1 MNDVSVIKLYGCSN
15 CGVSKDNRF
24 DWCDLGC
31 GNDFQS
37 MMEVEYAPVMEY
49 RKKVA
54 NQIMMTMVFPS
65 NEMGEELSRL
75 GIKAEG
81 EVYEALVDHWVN
93 LKYTLSNYIAKGD
106 FYEV

>member
-1 MNDVSVIKLYGCSN
+1 MNDVSLIKLYRCSN
-15 CGVSKDNRF
+15 CGVSKYNRF

-31 GNDFQS
+31 GNNFQS

-65 NEMGEELSRL
+65 NEMGEELNRL

-81 EVYEALVDHWVN
+81 EVYEALVDHWIK
-93 LKYTLSNYIAKGD
+93 LKYTLADDIVKRD
-106 FYEV
+106 FDEA